1 MAARD
6 TKPQGA
12 KPDKLWTDA
21 IRIAALEAFESG
33 SDVKKLRKA
42 AEKLVELALN
52 GDIAALK
59 EMGDR
64 LEGKPTQRVEAT
76 GEGGGPIQTEEVGLK
91 ELARRLAFVIA
102 RGAEDGKS

>member
-1 MAARD
+1 MAARE

-21 IRIAALEAFESG
+21 IRIAALEAFEG
-33 SDVKKLRKA
+33 GDVKKLRKA

-102 RGAEDGKS
+102 RGAESGEP